1 MKSRHL
7 LLTLLLLFGLSGVI
21 HAENSLTLED
31 LGLPPLPDSSP
42 SAVLK
47 FEDAQKKALN
57 GDAKAQFQLGWM
69 YSKGQGVPKDN
80 TEAVKWYRLAA
91 DQGGAGAQFRLGYMY
106 AAGEGVPKNDIKAYV
121 WYSLAKAQSYRGAV
135 ELIEMLKED
144 MSREQIAEGQ
154 ALAAR
159 CSESNYK
166 DCD

>member
-69 YSKGQGVPKDN
+69 YSK
-80 TEAVKWYRLAA
+80 E
-91 DQGGAGAQFRLGYMY
+91 
-106 AAGEGVPKNDIKAYV
+106 
-121 WYSLAKAQSYRGAV
+121 
-135 ELIEMLKED
+135 
-144 MSREQIAEGQ
+144 
-154 ALAAR
+154 
-159 CSESNYK
+159 ESNGNFWLYESEIGWLWTGPSYFDVSSDNK
-166 DCD
+166 AFFYSVSDAGWLYFKLDGGLKKFYRYSDQKWILPDRTETTKP

>member
-80 TEAVKWYRLAA
+80 TEALKWYRLAA
-91 DQGGAGAQFRLGYMY
+91 EQG
-106 AAGEGVPKNDIKAYV
+106 D
-121 WYSLAKAQSYRGAV
+121 AKAQRSLGSMYS
-135 ELIEMLKED
+135 EEKEARFQCA
-144 MSREQIAEGQ
+144 SAAGQ
-154 ALAAR
+154 ARSEYAAQQIEKTCLVSR
-159 CSESNYK
+159 GYK
-166 DCD
+166 PEPKGWLDW